1 MESSKNRNY
10 HIREI
15 IYNIYEDNIIQIK
28 TEINFISITDSYFTN
43 YTEQF
48 GHYMDLIG
56 DAVNPALITSLMK
69 QLDKAE
75 LKTFF
80 NDIDEQ

>member
-15 IYNIYEDNIIQIK
+15 IYNIYEENIIQIK
-28 TEINFISITDSYFTN
+28 TEIKFISITDSYFTN

-48 GHYMDLIG
+48 GHYMDLID
-56 DAVNPALITSLMK
+56 DAVKPDNITNPKK
-69 QLDKAE
+69 QFYK
-75 LKTFF
+75 
-80 NDIDEQ
+80 